1 MPASICVTG
10 SKDGL
15 TMLDFYYA
23 LAWLLD
29 RPLILLGGL
38 AAYLIVTGTIVWV
51 ALRIRERK
59 EQNRKIY
66 YIRPSGFYE
75 KRR

>member
-1 MPASICVTG
+1 
-10 SKDGL
+10 
-15 TMLDFYYA
+15 MLDFYYA

-38 AAYLIVTGTIVWV
+38 AVYLIVTGTIVWISF
-51 ALRIRERK
+51 RIRERRELNK
-59 EQNRKIY
+59 KIY
-66 YIRPSGFYE
+66 YVRPSGLYE

>member
-1 MPASICVTG
+1 MT
-10 SKDGL
+10 
-15 TMLDFYYA
+15 DFYYA

-38 AAYLIVTGTIVWV
+38 AAYLIVTGTIVWISF
-51 ALRIRERK
+51 RIRERK
-59 EQNRKIY
+59 ERNRKIY
-66 YIRPSGFYE
+66 YVRPSGLYE

>member
-1 MPASICVTG
+1 MY
-10 SKDGL
+10 
-15 TMLDFYYA
+15 DFYYA

-38 AAYLIVTGTIVWV
+38 AAYLIVTGTIVWIS
-51 ALRIRERK
+51 LRIRERK
-59 EQNRKIY
+59 ERNRKIY
-66 YIRPSGFYE
+66 YIRPSGLYE

>member
-1 MPASICVTG
+1 MA
-10 SKDGL
+10 
-15 TMLDFYYA
+15 DFYYA

-38 AAYLIVTGTIVWV
+38 AAYLIVTGTIVWT

-59 EQNRKIY
+59 ERNRKIY
-66 YIRPSGFYE
+66 YIRPSGLYE

>member
-1 MPASICVTG
+1 MY
-10 SKDGL
+10 
-15 TMLDFYYA
+15 DFYYA

-38 AAYLIVTGTIVWV
+38 AAYLIVTGAIVWISI
-51 ALRIRERK
+51 RIKERK
-59 EQNRKIY
+59 ERNQKVLY
-66 YIRPSGFYE
+66 VRPSGFYE